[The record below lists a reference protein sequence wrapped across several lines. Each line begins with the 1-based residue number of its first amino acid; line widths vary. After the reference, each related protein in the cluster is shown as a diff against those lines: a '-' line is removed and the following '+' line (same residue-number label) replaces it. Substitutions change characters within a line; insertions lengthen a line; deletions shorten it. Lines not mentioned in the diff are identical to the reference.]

1 MVGLCINELVS
12 MKTKKVEKRYKH
24 VHDVDDMFARYIL
37 LIPSVLECEV

>member
-12 MKTKKVEKRYKH
+12 MKTKKVEKRYKN